1 MKVFKLVSV
10 LSLAVL
16 ATACGNTTR
25 STDDLRTNQWGTS
38 NPSSNINPYA
48 TDSQNCSGTPNVVS
62 PQMGYQSAFS
72 FSACK
77 SNQSLRVFPADG
89 NSRNVCVFPVVAQ
102 NGMVTPLVYSG
113 YNAPVINQFF
123 VQCTSVS
130 SAGGTVSFGNAQYNG
145 VYIVDQ
151 AVAAT
156 FAQCMA
162 YGDVRTCSQAN
173 GVVYAAGLVH

>member
-38 NPSSNINPYA
+38 NPSSSNNPYA
-48 TDSQNCSGTPNVVS
+48 SDAQNCGPANVVS
-62 PQMGYQSAFS
+62 PQMGYQASFA

-77 SNQSLRVFPADG
+77 SNQSLRVFPSDG

-102 NGMVTPLVYSG
+102 NGMVSPLVYSSS
-113 YNAPVINQFF
+113 YSAVINQFF
-123 VQCTSVS
+123 VQCTTVS
-130 SAGGTVSFGNAQYNG
+130 SAGGSVSFGGAQYNG

-151 AVAAT
+151 AVAGS
-156 FAQCMA
+156 FAQCLA

-173 GVVYAAGLVH
+173 GIVYAAGLVQ